1 MRHTNDK
8 LDSIFTG
15 GKVAVANIFVSIS
28 IIVIICFS
36 G

>member
-1 MRHTNDK
+1 MNGK

-15 GKVAVANIFVSIS
+15 GTRSVAHIFVSIS